1 MARAAGLRPDPAPV
15 EFPFPVS
22 FLEDLIEGV
31 FVRRV
36 PAFGDEGPLGSNIGC
51 IVLDG
56 EVFHLDAFHA
66 EFVAFQDSD
75 LPGPRL
81 LQLLGRQEGLLLV
94 ILGIDPGIFSQ
105 ARQID
110 VLALVVSL
118 FACFEELVDR
128 FVVLGLMVLDQGN
141 PLRGGASEEK
151 EADKDCARCGEE
163 CSHDHAIF

>member
-1 MARAAGLRPDPAPV
+1 MTLGTGLRPDPAPV
-15 EFPFPVS
+15 EFPFSVPL
-22 FLEDLIEGV
+22 FEDLPECV
-31 FVRRV
+31 FMLCV

-51 IVLDG
+51 IALDG

-66 EFVAFQDSD
+66 EFVAFQDRH
-75 LPGPRL
+75 LLGPRL
-81 LQLLGRQEGLLLV
+81 LQLLGRQEGVLV
-94 ILGIDPGIFSQ
+94 VVLGIDPGIFSQ

-151 EADKDCARCGEE
+151 EADKDCARCGDE